1 MHSATMLAASV
12 HPRLQNTINDNNL
25 NNDDINN
32 IADNLN
38 PDHCICVVST
48 LTLSCQTANTQ
59 LLKQAHPAT

>member
-32 IADNLN
+32 TADNLN
-38 PDHCICVVST
+38 PDH
-48 LTLSCQTANTQ
+48 
-59 LLKQAHPAT
+59 